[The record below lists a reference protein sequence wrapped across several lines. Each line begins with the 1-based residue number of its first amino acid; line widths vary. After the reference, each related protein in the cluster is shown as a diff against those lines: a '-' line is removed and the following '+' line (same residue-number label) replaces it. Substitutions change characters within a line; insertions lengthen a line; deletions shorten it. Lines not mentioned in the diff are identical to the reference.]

1 MVKFKGTQTTL
12 AQIAKD
18 HGLPIS
24 RIKRRH
30 LMGLRDDD
38 LIARNHL
45 GNGNEHGATKLDV
58 KKVSE
63 IKRLLLKT
71 YLTQREIA
79 EMYNVREN
87 LISRIK
93 NGKRWAKVKVDLD
106 AILAE
111 ET

>member
-1 MVKFKGTQTTL
+1 MVEFKGTQTTL

-18 HGLPIS
+18 YGLPLS
-24 RIKRRH
+24 RIKRRNLIG
-30 LMGLRDDD
+30 LMDDD

-45 GNGNEHGATKLDV
+45 GNGNEHRATKLDI
-58 KKVSE
+58 KKVYE

-79 EMYNVREN
+79 EMYNVKEN

-93 NGKRWAKVKVDLD
+93 TGKRWGKVKVDLE